1 MCSNLLATR
10 ILILSRVLVIPCEDT
25 VHYLQSKLSLSQF
38 YTNYSI
44 MAMSTIETGP
54 KLNWT
59 RDNQM
64 YERYRVWKK
73 KVEFIFCSALADS
86 TPKQLVSYLKYWMAD
101 QGIPLIEK
109 WESTGKLDYSNAEE
123 TPATEGGRRRIL
135 LSGYKVQTYWDL
147 LDEEFKPKG
156 NKLLS
161 IIELWTRSKQGDKPL
176 NQWLTQVYNL
186 VNICKYPE
194 DSTDRIIRDVLIV
207 GCNSNHARD
216 KIIQQGEAV
225 TLNQVIEILQAEE
238 SAYSTMKQIQDC
250 EEKPPASIYYQA
262 YDSRSKKSK
271 NPSNEQ
277 NSSSSS
283 PTGSKRKCFRCGEPF
298 SRQHMK
304 ECRAQNVTCNG
315 CGIKGHLKKCCKK
328 SGNFPK
334 DSSNQQNNQ
343 SPSTGSSRMNFAS
356 TLPQTEAEFFD
367 EKGLLKHYNPQVP
380 QQHTGSMFILKKV
393 QDPNNAILLSED
405 GVEIQHNTSTSVSDP
420 DPAPI
425 LSPDF
430 PFQEFPLREVVNQSQ
445 IDYYSISDTSDPRE
459 NSNSSRKAAKST
471 DLPLKSCLANRSH
484 KELREIKGSAIST
497 APTQSSRDFNTI
509 SISDNCA
516 TRKSIPGITPRI
528 MTDNPSITT
537 TSPVETGVTAIQ
549 AEIPEEIQVHS
560 SNYRS
565 VIPTD
570 TQALTALQNLI
581 SDDFQAKNTHSTQ
594 RKGEETPDTRPD
606 IQDKAFQLIQKIH
619 NQLQQV
625 QWDLQRLHSLH
636 KYEN

>member
-1 MCSNLLATR
+1 
-10 ILILSRVLVIPCEDT
+10 
-25 VHYLQSKLSLSQF
+25 
-38 YTNYSI
+38 
-44 MAMSTIETGP
+44 MSTLETGP

-64 YERYRVWKK
+64 YECYRIWRK

-86 TPKQLVSYLKYWMAD
+86 TPKQLVSYLKYWMGD

-135 LSGYKVQTYWDL
+135 SSGYKVQTYWDL

-216 KIIQQGEAV
+216 KIIRQGEAV

-238 SAYSTMKQIQDC
+238 SAYSTMQQIQGY
-250 EEKPPASIYYQA
+250 EKKPPASIYYQS

-271 NPSNEQ
+271 TPSNEQ
-277 NSSSSS
+277 NSSSS

-334 DSSNQQNNQ
+334 DDSIRQKQSS
-343 SPSTGSSRMNFAS
+343 STDPSRMNFAN

-367 EKGLLKHYNPQVP
+367 EKGTLKQYIPQNQ
-380 QQHTGSMFILKKV
+380 QQHTGSMYVLKKF
-393 QDPNNAILLSED
+393 QGNPNDDILFSD
-405 GVEIQHNTSTSVSDP
+405 NGVEIQHSVSDP
-420 DPAPI
+420 DPTPN
-425 LSPDF
+425 LSQDF
-430 PFQEFPLREVVNQSQ
+430 PFQEFPLTEVVNQSQ
-445 IDYYSISDTSDPRE
+445 KDSYSISDTSDPRE
-459 NSNSSRKAAKST
+459 TSNSSRKTTKST
-471 DLPLKSCLANRSH
+471 DLPLKSGLNSSSHEEMRENRD
-484 KELREIKGSAIST
+484 LTVST
-497 APTQSSRDFNTI
+497 APTQSSRDSNTI
-509 SISDNCA
+509 SISDNST
-516 TRKSIPGITPRI
+516 TRESNPGIDTGITTGI
-528 MTDNPSITT
+528 MTDTPSTPTT
-537 TSPVETGVTAIQ
+537 FPVETDVTAMHTKIQ
-549 AEIPEEIQVHS
+549 AQ
-560 SNYRS
+560 SNRS

-594 RKGEETPDTRPD
+594 RKGEETRY
-606 IQDKAFQLIQKIH
+606 
-619 NQLQQV
+619 
-625 QWDLQRLHSLH
+625 RR
-636 KYEN
+636 

>member
-1 MCSNLLATR
+1 
-10 ILILSRVLVIPCEDT
+10 
-25 VHYLQSKLSLSQF
+25 
-38 YTNYSI
+38 
-44 MAMSTIETGP
+44 MSTLETGP

-86 TPKQLVSYLKYWMAD
+86 TPKQLVSYLKYWMGD

-135 LSGYKVQTYWDL
+135 SSGYRVQTYWDL

-216 KIIQQGEAV
+216 KIIRQGEAV
-225 TLNQVIEILQAEE
+225 TLNQVIEILQTEE
-238 SAYSTMKQIQDC
+238 SAHSTMQQIQGYD
-250 EEKPPASIYYQA
+250 KKSTGSIYYQA

-271 NPSNEQ
+271 APSNEQ
-277 NSSSSS
+277 NSSYSSPTG

-304 ECRAQNVTCNG
+304 ECRAQSVICNG

-334 DSSNQQNNQ
+334 DSSNRQNNQ
-343 SPSTGSSRMNFAS
+343 SPSTGSGKMNFAS
-356 TLPQTEAEFFD
+356 TLPWTEAEFFD
-367 EKGLLKHYNPQVP
+367 EKGLLKEYNPQQQQQQQ
-380 QQHTGSMFILKKV
+380 QQHTGSMYVLKKI

-405 GVEIQHNTSTSVSDP
+405 GVEIQHSVSDP

-430 PFQEFPLREVVNQSQ
+430 PFQEFPLTEVVSQSQ
-445 IDYYSISDTSDPRE
+445 IDISSISDTSDPRE
-459 NSNSSRKAAKST
+459 TSNSSRKATKST
-471 DLPLKSCLANRSH
+471 DLPLKSGLANRSH
-484 KELREIKGSAIST
+484 EEMTEYRDLTVSDKH
-497 APTQSSRDFNTI
+497 TQSSRDFSTI
-509 SISDNCA
+509 SIPDNST
-516 TRKSIPGITPRI
+516 TRKSTPGITTGITTGI
-528 MTDNPSITT
+528 MTDNPSIPTT
-537 TSPVETGVTAIQ
+537 FPVETDVTAIP
-549 AEIPEEIQVHS
+549 AEIPEEVQMHS
-560 SNYRS
+560 NNYRS
-565 VIPTD
+565 VMPTD

-581 SDDFQAKNTHSTQ
+581 SDSDFQAKNTPSTQ
-594 RKGEETPDTRPD
+594 RKGEETSDTRST
-606 IQDKAFQLIQKIH
+606 KRNEAFQLIQKIH
-619 NQLQQV
+619 NQLQTV
-625 QWDLQRLHSLH
+625 QWDLQRFQSMH
-636 KYEN
+636 KYDF

>member
-1 MCSNLLATR
+1 
-10 ILILSRVLVIPCEDT
+10 
-25 VHYLQSKLSLSQF
+25 
-38 YTNYSI
+38 
-44 MAMSTIETGP
+44 MSTLETGP

-64 YERYRVWKK
+64 YECYRVWKK

-86 TPKQLVSYLKYWMAD
+86 TPKQLVSYLKYWMGD

-135 LSGYKVQTYWDL
+135 SSGYKVQTYWDL

-186 VNICKYPE
+186 VNIFKYPE

-216 KIIQQGEAV
+216 KIIRQGEAV

-238 SAYSTMKQIQDC
+238 SAYSTMQQIQGY
-250 EEKPPASIYYQA
+250 EKKSPASIYFQS
-262 YDSRSKKSK
+262 YDSRSKKPK
-271 NPSNEQ
+271 TPSNEQ

-283 PTGSKRKCFRCGEPF
+283 PTGSKRKCFQCGEPF
-298 SRQHMK
+298 SRQHIK
-304 ECRAQNVTCNG
+304 ECRAQDVICNG
-315 CGIKGHLKKCCKK
+315 YGIKGHLKKCCKK

-334 DSSNQQNNQ
+334 DDSKRQNQ
-343 SPSTGSSRMNFAS
+343 SSSTGTSRMNFAS

-367 EKGLLKHYNPQVP
+367 EKGLLKKYNPQVQQ
-380 QQHTGSMFILKKV
+380 QQHTGSMFILKKI
-393 QDPNNAILLSED
+393 QDPSNAILLSED
-405 GVEIQHNTSTSVSDP
+405 GVEIQHSVSGP

-425 LSPDF
+425 PTPDF
-430 PFQEFPLREVVNQSQ
+430 PFQEFPLTEVVNQSQ
-445 IDYYSISDTSDPRE
+445 IDYFSISDTTDPRGC
-459 NSNSSRKAAKST
+459 SISSRIATKST
-471 DLPLKSCLANRSH
+471 YLPLKSGLNNRSH
-484 KELREIKGSAIST
+484 EEMTEYRDLTVSDKH
-497 APTQSSRDFNTI
+497 TQSSRDSNAI
-509 SISDNCA
+509 SIPENST
-516 TRKSIPGITPRI
+516 TRKSTPGITTGI
-528 MTDNPSITT
+528 MTDTPSTPTT
-537 TSPVETGVTAIQ
+537 FPVETDVTAIP
-549 AEIPEEIQVHS
+549 AEIPEEIQVQ
-560 SNYRS
+560 SNRS

-594 RKGEETPDTRPD
+594 RKREETPDTLSD
-606 IQDKAFQLIQKIH
+606 IQNEAFQLIQKIH
-619 NQLQQV
+619 NQLQEV

-636 KYEN
+636 KYKN

>member
-1 MCSNLLATR
+1 
-10 ILILSRVLVIPCEDT
+10 
-25 VHYLQSKLSLSQF
+25 
-38 YTNYSI
+38 
-44 MAMSTIETGP
+44 MAMSTLESGP
-54 KLNWT
+54 KLDWT

-64 YERYRVWKK
+64 YERYRIWRK

-86 TPKQLVSYLKYWMAD
+86 TPKQLVSYLKYWMGD

-109 WESTGKLDYSNAEE
+109 WESTGKLDYSNAKE
-123 TPATEGGRRRIL
+123 TPATEGGRRRTL
-135 LSGYKVQTYWDL
+135 SSGYKIQTYWDL

-216 KIIQQGEAV
+216 KIIRQGEAV
-225 TLNQVIEILQAEE
+225 TLNEVIEILQTEE
-238 SAYSTMKQIQDC
+238 STHSTMQQIQSYDK
-250 EEKPPASIYYQA
+250 KPTSSIYYQT

-277 NSSSSS
+277 NSSSSHTGF
-283 PTGSKRKCFRCGEPF
+283 TGSKKKCFRCGETF

-304 ECRAQNVTCNG
+304 ECRAEDVTCNG

-334 DSSNQQNNQ
+334 DSNRQNQ
-343 SPSTGSSRMNFAS
+343 SSSTGPGKMNIAS
-356 TLPQTEAEFFD
+356 TLPQTEADFFD
-367 EKGLLKHYNPQVP
+367 EKGLPKQYIPQN
-380 QQHTGSMFILKKV
+380 QHTGSMYVLKKF
-393 QDPNNAILLSED
+393 QGKPNDILFSD
-405 GVEIQHNTSTSVSDP
+405 NGVEIQHSVSDP

-425 LSPDF
+425 PTPDF
-430 PFQEFPLREVVNQSQ
+430 PFQEFPLTEVVRQSQ
-445 IDYYSISDTSDPRE
+445 IDYYSISDTSDRRECSFSTKKAHTSTNSSLKSVQNWSSSGLINSTHEEMRE
-459 NSNSSRKAAKST
+459 NRDLTVST
-471 DLPLKSCLANRSH
+471 
-484 KELREIKGSAIST
+484 T
-497 APTQSSRDFNTI
+497 PTQSVRDSNTI
-509 SISDNCA
+509 SIPDNST
-516 TRKSIPGITPRI
+516 TRKSNTRITTGI
-528 MTDNPSITT
+528 MTDTFSE
-537 TSPVETGVTAIQ
+537 ETDVTAIH
-549 AEIPEEIQVHS
+549 AEIPEELQMHS

-594 RKGEETPDTRPD
+594 RKGEETPDTRS
-606 IQDKAFQLIQKIH
+606 IQRKGENETFQLIQKIH
-619 NQLQQV
+619 NQLQEV

-636 KYEN
+636 KYKN

>member
-1 MCSNLLATR
+1 
-10 ILILSRVLVIPCEDT
+10 
-25 VHYLQSKLSLSQF
+25 
-38 YTNYSI
+38 
-44 MAMSTIETGP
+44 MSTLESGP
-54 KLNWT
+54 KLDWT

-64 YERYRVWKK
+64 YERYRIWRK

-86 TPKQLVSYLKYWMAD
+86 TPKQLVSYLKYWMGD

-135 LSGYKVQTYWDL
+135 SSGYKIQTYWDL

-216 KIIQQGEAV
+216 KIIRQGEAI

-238 SAYSTMKQIQDC
+238 SAYSTMRQIQDY
-250 EEKPPASIYYQA
+250 EKKPTASIHYQS

-271 NPSNEQ
+271 TPSNEQ
-277 NSSSSS
+277 NSSSS
-283 PTGSKRKCFRCGEPF
+283 TGSTESKRQCFRCGEPF
-298 SRQHMK
+298 SKKHMK

-334 DSSNQQNNQ
+334 DSSNRQKQ
-343 SPSTGSSRMNFAS
+343 SSSTDPGRMNFAS

-367 EKGLLKHYNPQVP
+367 EKGLLKEYRPPVQ
-380 QQHTGSMFILKKV
+380 QQQQQYQHTGSMFILKKV
-393 QDPNNAILLSED
+393 QDPNNAILLSEN
-405 GVEIQHNTSTSVSDP
+405 GVEIQHSVPESVLG
-420 DPAPI
+420 PI
-425 LSPDF
+425 PSPDF
-430 PFQEFPLREVVNQSQ
+430 PFQEFPLTEVVIQSQ
-445 IDYYSISDTSDPRE
+445 IDSSSISDTLVLRE
-459 NSNSSRKAAKST
+459 CSNSSRKATKST
-471 DLPLKSCLANRSH
+471 DLPLKSGLDSSSDEEMRENRDST
-484 KELREIKGSAIST
+484 ISEMH
-497 APTQSSRDFNTI
+497 TQSSRHPTTT
-509 SISDNCA
+509 SISDNSN
-516 TRKSIPGITPRI
+516 TRKSIPGIK
-528 MTDNPSITT
+528 TDNPTAL
-537 TSPVETGVTAIQ
+537 PVETDTCFI
-549 AEIPEEIQVHS
+549 EETPEIQ
-560 SNYRS
+560 SNRS
-565 VIPTD
+565 VMPTD
-570 TQALTALQNLI
+570 IQALTVLQDLV
-581 SDDFQAKNTHSTQ
+581 SDDFQAKNTPSTQ
-594 RKGEETPDTRPD
+594 RKKEDTRS
-606 IQDKAFQLIQKIH
+606 IQRKGEDETFQLIQKIH
-619 NQLQQV
+619 KQLQQV

-636 KYEN
+636 KYKN

>member
-1 MCSNLLATR
+1 
-10 ILILSRVLVIPCEDT
+10 
-25 VHYLQSKLSLSQF
+25 
-38 YTNYSI
+38 
-44 MAMSTIETGP
+44 MSTLETGP
-54 KLNWT
+54 KLDWT

-64 YERYRVWKK
+64 YERYRIWKK

-86 TPKQLVSYLKYWMAD
+86 TPKQLVSYLKYWMGD

-135 LSGYKVQTYWDL
+135 SSGYKVQTYWDL

-216 KIIQQGEAV
+216 KIIRQGEAV
-225 TLNQVIEILQAEE
+225 TLNQVIEILQTEE
-238 SAYSTMKQIQDC
+238 SAHSTMQQIQGYD
-250 EEKPPASIYYQA
+250 KKSTGSIYYQA

-334 DSSNQQNNQ
+334 DDSNRQNQ
-343 SPSTGSSRMNFAS
+343 SSSTGSSKMNFAS

-367 EKGLLKHYNPQVP
+367 EKGFLKEYNPQ
-380 QQHTGSMFILKKV
+380 QQQQYQHTGSMFILKKV

-405 GVEIQHNTSTSVSDP
+405 GVEIQHSVSDP

-425 LSPDF
+425 PTPDF
-430 PFQEFPLREVVNQSQ
+430 PFQEFPLTEVVNQSQ
-445 IDYYSISDTSDPRE
+445 TDYFSITDTLVSRE
-459 NSNSSRKAAKST
+459 CSNSTKKAPMST
-471 DLPLKSCLANRSH
+471 DFSLKSVQNCSSDEEKAFSRDLT
-484 KELREIKGSAIST
+484 IST
-497 APTQSSRDFNTI
+497 APTQSSRDSNTI
-509 SISDNCA
+509 SIPDNSA
-516 TRKSIPGITPRI
+516 TRKSNPGITPRI
-528 MTDNPSITT
+528 TADTPSTF
-537 TSPVETGVTAIQ
+537 PVETDVTVTP
-549 AEIPEEIQVHS
+549 AEIPEEIQIHS

-606 IQDKAFQLIQKIH
+606 IQDEAFQLIQKIH

-636 KYEN
+636 KYKN

>member
-1 MCSNLLATR
+1 
-10 ILILSRVLVIPCEDT
+10 
-25 VHYLQSKLSLSQF
+25 
-38 YTNYSI
+38 
-44 MAMSTIETGP
+44 MAMSTLETGP

-86 TPKQLVSYLKYWMAD
+86 TPKQLVSYLKYWMGD

-123 TPATEGGRRRIL
+123 TPATEGGRRRL
-135 LSGYKVQTYWDL
+135 LSSGYMVQTYWDL

-216 KIIQQGEAV
+216 RIIRQGEAV
-225 TLNQVIEILQAEE
+225 TLNQVIEILQTEE
-238 SAYSTMKQIQDC
+238 STHSTMQQIQGY
-250 EEKPPASIYYQA
+250 EKKPPASIYYQS

-271 NPSNEQ
+271 ASNEQ

-334 DSSNQQNNQ
+334 DNSNRQNDQ
-343 SPSTGSSRMNFAS
+343 SPSTGSGKMNFAS
-356 TLPQTEAEFFD
+356 TLPQTEADFFD
-367 EKGLLKHYNPQVP
+367 EKGVLKQYVP
-380 QQHTGSMFILKKV
+380 QNQQYQHTGSMFILKKV

-405 GVEIQHNTSTSVSDP
+405 GEIQHSVSDP

-430 PFQEFPLREVVNQSQ
+430 PFQEFPLTEVVNQSQ

-459 NSNSSRKAAKST
+459 YSNSSRKATKST
-471 DLPLKSCLANRSH
+471 DLPLQSGLKSDLNSSTH
-484 KELREIKGSAIST
+484 EELREIKGLAIST
-497 APTQSSRDFNTI
+497 APTQSSRDSNTI
-509 SISDNCA
+509 SIPDNSD
-516 TRKSIPGITPRI
+516 TRKSNPGI
-528 MTDNPSITT
+528 NPGIITGITT
-537 TSPVETGVTAIQ
+537 DTPTTFPVETDVTAIH
-549 AEIPEEIQVHS
+549 AETPEELQMHS

-581 SDDFQAKNTHSTQ
+581 SNDFQAKNTHSTQ
-594 RKGEETPDTRPD
+594 RKGEETPDTHSTKRNE
-606 IQDKAFQLIQKIH
+606 AFQLIQKIH
-619 NQLQQV
+619 NQLQTV
-625 QWDLQRLHSLH
+625 QWDLQRLQSMH
-636 KYEN
+636 KYDF